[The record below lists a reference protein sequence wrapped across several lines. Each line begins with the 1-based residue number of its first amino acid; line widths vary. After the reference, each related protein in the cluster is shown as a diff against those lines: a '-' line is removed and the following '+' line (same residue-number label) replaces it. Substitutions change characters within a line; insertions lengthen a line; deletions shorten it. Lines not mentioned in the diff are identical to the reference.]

1 MAETIDLINQIQ
13 DKDFNLAGETFH
25 ELLQAKMAD
34 AIEQQKAAVAG
45 KIFNGDEDDADLDD
59 EEQLELDLDID
70 AEIEDAEDEEWEES
84 DEEESDEDEN

>member
-13 DKDFNLAGETFH
+13 AKDFNLAGETFH

-34 AIEQQKAAVAG
+34 ALDQQKAAVAG

-59 EEQLELDLDID
+59 EEQLELDLEID
-70 AEIEDAEDEEWEES
+70 AEIEDAEDEEWE
-84 DEEESDEDEN
+84 DAEEESDEDEN